1 MLAKSSFQFY
11 NKSVFSTMHFEAG
24 PFANAKKQKRLR
36 DLEFHTFFVVFSS
49 DNLASMAGKRLNLKV
64 DGLATVF

>member
-24 PFANAKKQKRLR
+24 PFANAKNKK
-36 DLEFHTFFVVFSS
+36 
-49 DNLASMAGKRLNLKV
+49 G
-64 DGLATVF
+64 